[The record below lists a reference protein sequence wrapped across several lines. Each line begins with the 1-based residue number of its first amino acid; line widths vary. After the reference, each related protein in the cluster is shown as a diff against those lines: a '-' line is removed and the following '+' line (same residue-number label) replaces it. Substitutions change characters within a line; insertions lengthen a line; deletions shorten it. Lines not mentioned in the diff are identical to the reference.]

1 MNRHAW
7 PAVLACVT
15 VASGAFANDS
25 ASEKKRAC
33 IASHANAQR
42 ARLRGEILHARSA
55 LKSCAAPE
63 CPELIRSECNG
74 WLEGLQTPAPSVVFA
89 AKDARGNAMTRVR
102 VQSGDRV
109 LTPALTGTATVVE
122 PGLHE
127 LEFRS
132 ADGRIQ
138 RIRLTISPSAQ
149 EQLVEVTFADPPEA
163 SPLATRRLP
172 AEPQHG
178 LPRES
183 WVLGGV
189 SVGALISA
197 SYFGLTG
204 LSLQRDLE
212 QRCAPRCA
220 QADVD
225 SMQRRYLVADISL
238 GLSLVAAAGAIW
250 LALDP
255 PAETR
260 KTTSHVR

>member
-1 MNRHAW
+1 M
-7 PAVLACVT
+7 T

-42 ARLRGEILHARSA
+42 ARLRGEIQQARSA
-55 LKSCAAPE
+55 LKFCAAPE

-109 LTPALTGTATVVE
+109 LVHSLTGTATVVE

-127 LEFRS
+127 LQFRS
-132 ADGRIQ
+132 SDGRIQ
-138 RIRLTISPSAQ
+138 RIRLTIPVSAQ

-163 SPLATRRLP
+163 DLLTTRGLP
-172 AEPQHG
+172 AEPKHG

-197 SYFGLTG
+197 SYFGVTG

-212 QRCAPRCA
+212 QSCAPRCA

-225 SMQRRYLVADISL
+225 SMQRRYLAADISL
-238 GLSLVAAAGAIW
+238 GLSLLAAAGAIW

-255 PAETR
+255 PAATS
-260 KTTSHVR
+260 KPASHVR